1 MLIHVLHMQVQYMD
15 PLVFATAQL
24 IDPVTTGLISWAAR
38 IEGIPPVSTWIGG
51 GVISVGVATLVYG
64 ESKRKESERA
74 ATSAAASSEKN
85 DRESDSEKSIEMT

>member
-1 MLIHVLHMQVQYMD
+1 MD

-24 IDPVTTGLISWAAR
+24 IDPITTGLISWAAR

-64 ESKRKESERA
+64 ESKRKESEQA
-74 ATSAAASSEKN
+74 KAVASASAERSV
-85 DRESDSEKSIEMT
+85 REGDTEKSIELT